1 MIVGVGKRG
10 TGSGV
15 ARWREVHGSIHP
27 RNRGARGA
35 LGRVR
40 AFHSIQSTCSPAL
53 HVFFFTA
60 SLDGTLD
67 RSSGS
72 NADQKPELSSFC
84 FSCWIDSVRVS
95 AYSPS
100 IHGMELHIMSQILP
114 SCTAPPT
121 SLMLQPVLAR
131 YPKKEI
137 EINNKQCEFILAFG
151 IDKRRPPNRLYL
163 RTATKQEETERK
175 RRGYHTTHLQ

>member
-1 MIVGVGKRG
+1 M
-10 TGSGV
+10 
-15 ARWREVHGSIHP
+15 E
-27 RNRGARGA
+27 RGAWVHPPPKSRRSGSSGPGTRLPFNPIHLFSSVA
-35 LGRVR
+35 
-40 AFHSIQSTCSPAL
+40 C
-53 HVFFFTA
+53 FFFTA

>member
-72 NADQKPELSSFC
+72 NPDQKPELSSFC
-84 FSCWIDSVRVS
+84 FFLLDRLGSGIRLFTV
-95 AYSPS
+95 YSWNGTSHHESNPS
-100 IHGMELHIMSQILP
+100 IMHSPAYIPHVAASSGK
-114 SCTAPPT
+114 
-121 SLMLQPVLAR
+121 V
-131 YPKKEI
+131 PKK
-137 EINNKQCEFILAFG
+137 G
-151 IDKRRPPNRLYL
+151 NRN
-163 RTATKQEETERK
+163 Q
-175 RRGYHTTHLQ
+175 Q